1 MDLHDLIWWFAGLA
15 PGLLLGWWLGARKR
29 PATIQAEATATPS
42 PPQPQLPPEPRP
54 KPAESAAHAAHAAPA
69 AVAAAPAM
77 PVPEAAP
84 ASVAEPPAPAAPAWP
99 PEVQA
104 LFDKGETIEA
114 IKKIRGTLGG
124 PVARK
129 VARERLGEG
138 EFRLPAD
145 IRKLA
150 DANKKLEAIR
160 LLCDQTHM
168 DMPLAQRLVE
178 HYVAH
183 PTR

>member
-29 PATIQAEATATPS
+29 PATTQAAATPT
-42 PPQPQLPPEPRP
+42 PQPQLPPEPRP
-54 KPAESAAHAAHAAPA
+54 EPIAPAAAPA
-69 AVAAAPAM
+69 AV
-77 PVPEAAP
+77 PV
-84 ASVAEPPAPAAPAWP
+84 APAAPAPAAAPAAPVAEPSAPTAPVWS

-114 IKKIRGTLGG
+114 IKKIRATLGG

-129 VARERLGEG
+129 VAREHLSEG

-183 PTR
+183 PYR

>member
-29 PATIQAEATATPS
+29 PATTQAAATPT
-42 PPQPQLPPEPRP
+42 PQPQLPPEPRP
-54 KPAESAAHAAHAAPA
+54 EPIAAAAAPA
-69 AVAAAPAM
+69 AVPIAPAAPA
-77 PVPEAAP
+77 PLAAP
-84 ASVAEPPAPAAPAWP
+84 AAPVAEPPAPAAPVWS

-114 IKKIRGTLGG
+114 IKKIRVTLGG
-124 PVARK
+124 PIARK
-129 VARERLGEG
+129 VAREHLSEG

-183 PTR
+183 PYR

>member
-29 PATIQAEATATPS
+29 PATTQAEATATPS
-42 PPQPQLPPEPRP
+42 PPQPQLPPEPQ
-54 KPAESAAHAAHAAPA
+54 PAPAVAQNAPVLAAPA
-69 AVAAAPAM
+69 APAQQTVAPPAP
-77 PVPEAAP
+77 
-84 ASVAEPPAPAAPAWP
+84 EPPAPAAPVWS

-114 IKKIRGTLGG
+114 IKKIRATLGG

-129 VARERLGEG
+129 VAREHLSEG
-138 EFRLPAD
+138 EFRLPSD

>member
-29 PATIQAEATATPS
+29 PATTQAAATLTP
-42 PPQPQLPPEPRP
+42 QLQLPPEPRP
-54 KPAESAAHAAHAAPA
+54 EPIAAAAAPA
-69 AVAAAPAM
+69 AVPVTPAAPASAAAPA
-77 PVPEAAP
+77 AP
-84 ASVAEPPAPAAPAWP
+84 VAEPPAPAAPVWS

-114 IKKIRGTLGG
+114 IKKIRATLGG

-129 VARERLGEG
+129 VAREHLSEG

-183 PTR
+183 PYR

>member
-29 PATIQAEATATPS
+29 PATPQAAATPT
-42 PPQPQLPPEPRP
+42 PQPQLPPEPRP
-54 KPAESAAHAAHAAPA
+54 EPIAPAPAAVPAAPAPLAAPA
-69 AVAAAPAM
+69 AP
-77 PVPEAAP
+77 
-84 ASVAEPPAPAAPAWP
+84 VAEPSAPAAPVWS

-114 IKKIRGTLGG
+114 IKKIRATLGG

-129 VARERLGEG
+129 VAREHLSEG

-183 PTR
+183 PYR

>member
-1 MDLHDLIWWFAGLA
+1 MELRDLIWWFAGLA

-29 PATIQAEATATPS
+29 PATTQVEATATPS
-42 PPQPQLPPEPRP
+42 PPQPQRPPA
-54 KPAESAAHAAHAAPA
+54 PAQAAPA
-69 AVAAAPAM
+69 ATPVAPAT
-77 PVPEAAP
+77 PAPEAAP
-84 ASVAEPPAPAAPAWP
+84 AAHAAEPPAPAVPVWSP
-99 PEVQA
+99 DVQA

-114 IKKIRGTLGG
+114 IKKIRNTLGG

-129 VARERLGEG
+129 VAREHLSEG

>member
-29 PATIQAEATATPS
+29 PATTQAVAPAPPS
-42 PPQPQLPPEPRP
+42 PPQPKLPPEPRP
-54 KPAESAAHAAHAAPA
+54 EPKPTPAIAQSAPA
-69 AVAAAPAM
+69 IV
-77 PVPEAAP
+77 
-84 ASVAEPPAPAAPAWP
+84 APAAPAQQTAAAPAPEPPAVPAVPAWS

-114 IKKIRGTLGG
+114 IKKIRSTLGG

-129 VARERLGEG
+129 VAREHLSDG

-160 LLCDQTHM
+160 LLCDHTHM

-183 PTR
+183 PYR

>member
-29 PATIQAEATATPS
+29 PATTQAAATPT
-42 PPQPQLPPEPRP
+42 PQPQLPPEPRP
-54 KPAESAAHAAHAAPA
+54 EPIAPAAAPA
-69 AVAAAPAM
+69 AVPVTPAAPA
-77 PVPEAAP
+77 P
-84 ASVAEPPAPAAPAWP
+84 ATAPAAPVAEPSAPAAPVWS

-114 IKKIRGTLGG
+114 IKKIRATLGG
-124 PVARK
+124 PIARK
-129 VARERLGEG
+129 VAREHLSEG

-183 PTR
+183 PYR

>member
-1 MDLHDLIWWFAGLA
+1 MELRDLIWWFAGLA

-29 PATIQAEATATPS
+29 PATTQAKATAPPS
-42 PPQPQLPPEPRP
+42 APQPQLPPASTAQVV
-54 KPAESAAHAAHAAPA
+54 PAASPTAPA
-69 AVAAAPAM
+69 TPA
-77 PVPEAAP
+77 PEAAP
-84 ASVAEPPAPAAPAWP
+84 APSAPEPPAPAAPVWSP
-99 PEVQA
+99 DVQA
-104 LFDKGETIEA
+104 LFDQGETIEA
-114 IKKIRGTLGG
+114 IKKIRSTLGG
-124 PVARK
+124 PIARK
-129 VARERLGEG
+129 VAREHLSEG

-178 HYVAH
+178 HHVAH

>member
-29 PATIQAEATATPS
+29 PATTQAAATPT
-42 PPQPQLPPEPRP
+42 PQPQLPPEPRP
-54 KPAESAAHAAHAAPA
+54 EPIAPAAAPA
-69 AVAAAPAM
+69 AV
-77 PVPEAAP
+77 PV
-84 ASVAEPPAPAAPAWP
+84 APAAPAPAAAPAAPVAEPSAPAAPVWS

-114 IKKIRGTLGG
+114 IKKIHATLGG

-129 VARERLGEG
+129 VAREHLSEG

-183 PTR
+183 PYR